1 MSAITINLIHNSAR
15 YKKVAKYT
23 YFIKIT
29 SYILLFILLIVNSVL
44 LVGKTTVQK
53 KVEELD
59 KQYQTFLTANSKLTT
74 STAKVA
80 YSYTKLQ
87 KIKEAV
93 ENSPQYFQQYEYLL
107 STVLADANVQIEDL
121 SFDGKNGSTLRISST
136 SLDELLS
143 VLNRVEDEAEKKTF
157 SNISLSS
164 FDMNNSKDQQSK
176 VFIASLAFKFT
187 NIFNENSN

>member
-1 MSAITINLIHNSAR
+1 MFAITINLIHNSAR

-23 YFIKIT
+23 YFTKIA
-29 SYILLFILLIVNSVL
+29 SYILLFILLIVNFAL
-44 LVGKTTVQK
+44 LVGKTSIQK

-59 KQYQTFLTANSKLTT
+59 RQYQTFLTANSKLTT

-80 YSYTKLQ
+80 YSYSKLQ

-107 STVLADANVQIEDL
+107 STVLADADVQIEDL
-121 SFDGKNGSTLRISST
+121 SFDGKNGSTLRVSST
-136 SLDELLS
+136 SLDELLA
-143 VLNRVEDEAEKKTF
+143 VLSRVEDETGKKTF
-157 SNISLSS
+157 SSISLAS
-164 FDMNNSKDQQSK
+164 FDMDNSKDLQSK
-176 VFIASLAFKFT
+176 VFVASLAFKFT